1 MRRSSL
7 VLLVGIAA
15 VATLPIRCGGSRP
28 GGSAAAAQRASIEA
42 LGPWIEAEL
51 KQAGIAGF
59 AIALVDR
66 GGTRWTRC
74 WGHEVAADGAS
85 DGEGAAAG
93 PQSQWRVGSVSKM
106 FTDLAVM
113 ELVEQGKL
121 ALDEPVTKWLP
132 DFQPKNPFN
141 TPITL
146 RQLMSHR
153 AGLVREPP
161 LGNYFDAS
169 SPTLAATVA
178 SLNGTTL
185 VFAPGTKMKY
195 SNAGIAVVG
204 RVVEVVTGTPFT
216 EVVKQRVLL
225 PMDLTQSAFEAT
237 PEVRAHRMAAQMWTY
252 WGTTFPAPTF
262 ELGMA
267 PAGSLYAPIGDLA
280 TAMGRLLDGD
290 TRVVTKRSL
299 DEMWSPQFVTP
310 DPAHPG
316 KPKSGYGFG
325 FSVEEWEGRRR
336 VGHDGAIYGFSTVLA
351 LLPEEHLGVAAVAAL
366 DEAHGRVGK
375 IANEALRALLAD
387 AERREWKP
395 PALSAPLD
403 PALARDAAGLYS
415 TADGKS
421 KVELREQQGELWL
434 QSGATRA
441 RIRSTEPG
449 RFMLDDRTESGRVV
463 ELAQPGRTLKLG
475 DKGYSRVCAW
485 DDEPRPPPPPPEMV
499 GLIGE
504 YGFDHNVL
512 FVFEKE
518 GRLHALIEWFFDYPL
533 SRAAAGVNPA
543 TATGGGG
550 DPGCADGGDV
560 YDFPT
565 SGLYLNESI
574 VFHRKDASD
583 PMSEATEAIAAGV
596 RFPRRVVGTP
606 EGVTFRI
613 QPLKPVEELRKE
625 ALAAAPAPEI
635 CDPKRF
641 RAPDLVELVKV
652 DPSLRLDIRYAS
664 DNNFMGVPF
673 YEQARAFMQRPA
685 AEALA
690 RAGKRLKSAGFGL
703 LIHDGYRPW
712 FVTRMF
718 WDGTPPEHHEMVAD
732 PSTGSRHN
740 RGCAVDLTL
749 CDPASGRPL
758 RMPSGYDEFS
768 DRANPWYMGGTSEQ
782 RWLRDKLRHAFESE
796 GFTVYEHEWWHFD
809 FGAWR
814 EYPVLNKRFVELA
827 AK

>member
-1 MRRSSL
+1 MKRSWIG
-7 VLLVGIAA
+7 VGVAAAA
-15 VATLPIRCGGSRP
+15 VVLVASLAVGCGGSRP
-28 GGSAAAAQRASIEA
+28 ERGETAVARTSAVEA
-42 LGPWIEAEL
+42 LGPWIDGEL
-51 KQAGIAGF
+51 KQAAIPGF

-66 GGTRWTRC
+66 GGTRWSRC
-74 WGHEVAADGAS
+74 WGREVATSDWIGETGAP
-85 DGEGAAAG
+85 GAEAG
-93 PQSQWRVGSVSKM
+93 PRSQWRVGSVSKM

-113 ELVEQGKL
+113 ELVESGKL

-132 DFQPKNPFN
+132 EFQPKNPFG

-161 LGNYFDAS
+161 VGNYFDAS
-169 SPTLAATVA
+169 SPTLAETVA

-204 RVVEVVTGTPFT
+204 RVVEVVTNAPFT
-216 EVVKQRVLL
+216 EVVWQRVLV
-225 PMDLTQSAFEAT
+225 PMGLTESAFTAT
-237 PEVRAHRMAAQMWTY
+237 PDVQSHRMAAQMWTY

-280 TAMGRLLDGD
+280 KAMARFLDGD
-290 TRVVTKRSL
+290 THVVSRKSL
-299 DEMWSPQFVTP
+299 DEMWTPQFVVP
-310 DPAHPG
+310 DAAHPERS
-316 KPKSGYGFG
+316 KSGYGLG
-325 FSVEEWEGRRR
+325 FTIEEWEGRRR

-351 LLPEEHLGVAAVAAL
+351 LLPEDHVGVAAVASL
-366 DEAHGRVGK
+366 DVAHGTVVK
-375 IANEALRALLAD
+375 IANEALRALLAE
-387 AERREWKP
+387 AKHHEWTP
-395 PALSAPLD
+395 PAPTKPL
-403 PALARDAAGLYS
+403 PRELVRSLAGLYA
-415 TADGKS
+415 TPDGKS

-434 QSGATRA
+434 QSGSTRS
-441 RIRSTEPG
+441 RIRAVDG
-449 RFMLDDRTESGRVV
+449 GGYVLDDRIESGRPV
-463 ELAQPGRTLKLG
+463 ELYQPGPLMKLG
-475 DKGYSRVCAW
+475 DTNYTRVHSW
-485 DDEPRPPPPPPEMV
+485 DDEPRPPPPPPEMA

-504 YGFDHNVL
+504 YGFDHNTL

-518 GRLHALIEWFFDYPL
+518 GQLHALIEWFFDYPL
-533 SRAAAGVNPA
+533 TRHE
-543 TATGGGG
+543 
-550 DPGCADGGDV
+550 GGDV
-560 YDFPT
+560 YDFPS

-574 VFHRKDASD
+574 VFHRKDAND
-583 PMSEATEAIAAGV
+583 PRSEATEAIAAGV

-606 EGVTFRI
+606 EGVTFQIRPL
-613 QPLKPVEELRKE
+613 QPIDELRRK

-635 CDPKRF
+635 VDFKGA

-652 DPSLRLDIRYAS
+652 DPSLHLDVRYATT
-664 DNNFMGVPF
+664 NNFMGTPF
-673 YEQARAFMQRPA
+673 YDQARAFMQRPA

-690 RAGKRLKSAGFGL
+690 RAGAKLRGRGFGL

-732 PSTGSRHN
+732 PKTGSRHN

-749 CDPASGRPL
+749 CDPTSGRPV

-768 DRANPWYMGGTSEQ
+768 DRANPWYVGGTSEQ
-782 RWLRDKLRHAFESE
+782 RWLRDQLRFAFESE

-814 EYPVLNKRFVELA
+814 EYPVLNKRFEELGG
-827 AK
+827 KS